1 MKTRTKTYLVSRE
14 RAIKYAMN
22 HNCVSREIAERYTD
36 VELKEV
42 LRHMSSSMY
51 RLKPDF

>member
-1 MKTRTKTYLVSRE
+1 MYKISKE
-14 RAIKYAMN
+14 RAITLAMN

-42 LRHMSSSMY
+42 LRHLSG
-51 RLKPDF
+51 RVAILKANF